1 MNPKIIALTKA
12 KAAQNIT
19 TLSDLVRP
27 ISFSP
32 VGLAA
37 NLVAK
42 TTYAKRIPCCIAA

>member
-32 VGLAA
+32 FRLAGNVGV
-37 NLVAK
+37 NVTIAK
-42 TTYAKRIPCCIAA
+42 ENPCCIAV